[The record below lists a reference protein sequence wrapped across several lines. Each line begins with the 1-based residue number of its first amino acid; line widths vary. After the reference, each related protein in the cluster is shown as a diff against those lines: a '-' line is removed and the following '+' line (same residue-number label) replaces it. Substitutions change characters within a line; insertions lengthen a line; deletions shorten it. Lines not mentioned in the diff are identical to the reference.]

1 MVPIPKE
8 ERRATVSVDPQAFG
22 RLQAEVEQLQRQLQE
37 MQGDL
42 KAALAILAQAQGSW
56 KTMVAIGGFSSVVGA
71 GLLKVGQ
78 WLSGGPPAH

>member
-1 MVPIPKE
+1 M
-8 ERRATVSVDPQAFG
+8 SVDPQAFG

-78 WLSGGPPAH
+78 WLSGGPPTH